1 MLLDALRES
10 AAVARA
16 EGAALP
22 EDFPQKQL
30 QMIDSLAPGMMASMA
45 QDLLRGKRLELD
57 WLSGAVVRRADRH
70 GIVTPVH
77 RAIYAALVL
86 HA

>member
-1 MLLDALRES
+1 
-10 AAVARA
+10 
-16 EGAALP
+16 
-22 EDFPQKQL
+22 
-30 QMIDSLAPGMMASMA
+30 MMASMA